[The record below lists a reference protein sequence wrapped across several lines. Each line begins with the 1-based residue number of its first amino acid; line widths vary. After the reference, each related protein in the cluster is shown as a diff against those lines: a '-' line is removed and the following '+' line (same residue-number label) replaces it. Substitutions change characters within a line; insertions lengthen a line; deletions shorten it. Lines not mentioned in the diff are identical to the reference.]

1 MSINILCNNILQEKE
16 REKNALHFIIAG
28 NLSIP
33 VGQSNGSSNA
43 KAEIL
48 LVKENFVLVALRG
61 TLGKRQLVFL
71 PSKLHINDLKPN
83 LSYYVVGDVV
93 KIEISRYLLSLSS
106 KLKYKLLYIIYITN
120 VIF

>member
-1 MSINILCNNILQEKE
+1 MLY
-16 REKNALHFIIAG
+16 FIKAG
-28 NLSIP
+28 NMSIP

-93 KIEISRYLLSLSS
+93 KIEISRYLLCS
-106 KLKYKLLYIIYITN
+106 K
-120 VIF
+120 